1 MQIKKSPVDIVEE
14 IPAPDVVRVQI
25 RESVRRTDL
34 LRAILRLSVRKAV
47 WDGEVAARGEVRR
60 GANG

>member
-1 MQIKKSPVDIVEE
+1 
-14 IPAPDVVRVQI
+14 
-25 RESVRRTDL
+25 

-47 WDGEVAARGEVRR
+47 WDGEVAARGEVPH